1 MYQSKVKLSLTF
13 TQRLGYLIKLVTV
26 KWSNEHSEANEGK
39 HYLNGLNQYVLT
51 IKKNRSLHKSMATS
65 SSDHDSYIDTAM
77 LVKLNLMQNF

>member
-39 HYLNGLNQYVLT
+39 HLNGLNQYVLT

-65 SSDHDSYIDTAM
+65 SSDSYIDTAM

>member
-1 MYQSKVKLSLTF
+1 MYQSEVKLSLTF
-13 TQRLGYLIKLVTV
+13 TQRLEYLIKLVTV

-51 IKKNRSLHKSMATS
+51 IKKNRSLHKSLATS
-65 SSDHDSYIDTAM
+65 SSDSYIDTAM

>member
-51 IKKNRSLHKSMATS
+51 IKRTVLYT
-65 SSDHDSYIDTAM
+65 
-77 LVKLNLMQNF
+77 NLWPPQALTPI